1 MAFLIEDYYEKEQC
15 FDYFILIDEEPLL
28 LQYISLI
35 ELTKEFDKVALISVT
50 ADDIMHFACF
60 KKYIIVNLFF
70 YEKFNRNI
78 YVNKLI
84 QNETEQ
90 RSEIFD

>member
-1 MAFLIEDYYEKEQC
+1 MFITTFNNAFQYLGYLIEDYYEKEQC
-15 FDYFILIDEEPLL
+15 FDCFILIDEEPLL

-35 ELTKEFDKVALISVT
+35 EITKEFDKVALISVT

-70 YEKFNRNI
+70 YA
-78 YVNKLI
+78 KLI
-84 QNETEQ
+84 ETFMLI
-90 RSEIFD
+90 S